1 MALKDRLSSL
11 LAGPASQV
19 VEAPVREIIQ
29 DALAQGTVASAQE
42 LQQLRRELGKSGE
55 RMRSL
60 EARLDTL
67 AEAVTSLQSRADASA
82 REAQAAR
89 QELLAAQNALAAAQ
103 AKGAAA
109 PAAKAAPASK
119 PAPAGKPAA
128 PKAAAKK
135 NTKASA
141 EPSKTKSK
149 GGRKS
154 LKELGCKVPD
164 CEDPHRSKGFCS
176 RHYQGWRR
184 GRLEGFVGPE
194 GYVQVGERGFRVA
207 PQLQGE
213 AVAVS
218 GTGKRT
224 TLKVEGKKVD
234 FTEMD

>member
-1 MALKDRLSSL
+1 MAFKDRLSTF

-67 AEAVTSLQSRADASA
+67 AEAITSLQARADASS
-82 REAQAAR
+82 RDAQAAR
-89 QELLAAQNALAAAQ
+89 QELMAAKAELAKAASASPAPKA
-103 AKGAAA
+103 AK
-109 PAAKAAPASK
+109 PAAKAQAPTKA
-119 PAPAGKPAA
+119 PAPATTKQSSEA
-128 PKAAAKK
+128 PKKAKG
-135 NTKASA
+135 
-141 EPSKTKSK
+141 K

-154 LKELGCKVPD
+154 LKELGCKVSD

-194 GYVQVGERGFRVA
+194 GYVQLGERGFRVA
-207 PQLQGE
+207 PKLQGE
-213 AVAVS
+213 AVSVTGS
-218 GTGKRT
+218 GKRT
-224 TLKVEGKKVD
+224 GLKVDGKKIEI
-234 FTEMD
+234 TEME

>member
-1 MALKDRLSSL
+1 MAFKDRLSSI

-29 DALAQGTVASAQE
+29 EALAQGTVASAQE

-55 RMRSL
+55 RMRAL

-89 QELLAAQNALAAAQ
+89 QELLAAKNELAKAQ
-103 AKGAAA
+103 AKAPSAEETPAA
-109 PAAKAAPASK
+109 PAAKASPKETPAK
-119 PAPAGKPAA
+119 
-128 PKAAAKK
+128 AAKK
-135 NTKASA
+135 SSKASVA
-141 EPSKTKSK
+141 SDKSKGK

-154 LKELGCKVPD
+154 LKELGCKVPG

-213 AVAVS
+213 AVAVT

-224 TLKVEGKKVD
+224 SLKVDGKKVE

>member
-1 MALKDRLSSL
+1 MAFKDRLSNL

-55 RMRSL
+55 RMRAL
-60 EARLDTL
+60 EARIDTL

-89 QELLAAQNALAAAQ
+89 RELLAAKTELAN
-103 AKGAAA
+103 AAA
-109 PAAKAAPASK
+109 PKAE
-119 PAPAGKPAA
+119 AA
-128 PKAAAKK
+128 PKAAPAPKAPAKPAAKK
-135 NTKASA
+135 TTKTSA
-141 EPSKTKSK
+141 EPQKTKGK

-154 LKELGCKVPD
+154 LKELGCKVEG

-213 AVAVS
+213 AVAVTGS
-218 GTGKRT
+218 GKRT
-224 TLKVEGKKVD
+224 SLKVDGKKID
-234 FTEMD
+234 FSEMD